1 MRAIRAGINDS
12 YYVHKTL
19 CEYFDEIKQP
29 NEELRKSYHVWL
41 SKLSDENQFY
51 FLLLHGRKPIGMIW
65 GRQIID
71 EPKKT
76 ILFEGKF
83 LRRAY
88 RGKGKID
95 ADFEKLYQDLKKDFE
110 VVRLL
115 IPKGQDI
122 LDKYKVIATLVE
134 E

>member
-1 MRAIRAGINDS
+1 MRAIRAGVKDS

-19 CEYFDEIKQP
+19 CEYFDDIKQP
-29 NEELRKSYHVWL
+29 REDLKKSYHVWL

-51 FLLLHGRKPIGMIW
+51 FLLLHGRKTIGMIW
-65 GRQIID
+65 GRKLED

-76 ILFEGKF
+76 VLFEGKF

-88 RGKGKID
+88 KGKAKFD
-95 ADFEKLYQDLKKDFE
+95 ADFENLYQDLKKDFE

-115 IPKGQDI
+115 IPKGEDI
-122 LDKYKVIATLVE
+122 LDKYKVLATLVE